1 MMKLQ
6 LIKVLYCFHLFTL
19 VFALSF
25 ATPAWALTIDE
36 AFDKAVK
43 VDPSL
48 RSSRFNQ
55 LATAENIA
63 IARSRLLPQ
72 IMLQGASNQLTQTTT
87 QDVPG
92 GSSLSRSF
100 AGPSVNHQFVIRQG
114 LIRPKEMSALNL
126 AELQTQ
132 YGDVKYLSDISDLW
146 LRVAYAYIDLLGAQ
160 HLIEAYEKPLTNMLL
175 AARQEKVRFE
185 KGDGTKDAADEA
197 ESQYQQ
203 AKSTYAQ
210 AMQGLRAKQR
220 SFELL
225 TQIDPV
231 QLKDMKL
238 SLRPEPKLMEQ
249 DREQVWQRV
258 KEKSFELRL
267 AVLQEA
273 MQKERL
279 RMARA
284 DHLPTLDAIAAW
296 NIAKNDATS
305 TQGYKYKN
313 NQIGMQYTIP
323 IFAGGG
329 ISAAERQAAN
339 ILEAGLADSAA
350 IANKVE
356 GEFGLLWSTFQG
368 LVSKVDAGYF
378 SINSAKEQYRAA
390 ELSYIHGVKTIM
402 EVANA
407 DLSLSRRTSDQVNA
421 VVELQ
426 KYVARLAR
434 QDFRIDR

>member
-1 MMKLQ
+1 MMKPQ
-6 LIKVLYCFHLFTL
+6 LIKVLYCFHLFIL
-19 VFALSF
+19 MFALSF
-25 ATPAWALTIDE
+25 ATPAWTLTIDE

-43 VDPSL
+43 VDPGL

-55 LATAENIA
+55 LATAENIV

-87 QDVPG
+87 QDVTG

-100 AGPSVNHQFVIRQG
+100 TGPSVNHQFVIRQG

-132 YGDVKYLSDISDLW
+132 YGDIKYLSDISDLW

-160 HLIEAYEKPLTNMLL
+160 QLIEAYEKPLTNMLL

-203 AKSTYAQ
+203 AKATYGQ
-210 AMQGLRAKQR
+210 AVQGLQAKQR

-225 TQIDPV
+225 TQIDPI
-231 QLKDMKL
+231 QLKDLKL

-329 ISAAERQAAN
+329 ISAAERQAAY
-339 ILEAGLADSAA
+339 ILEASLADGVA
-350 IANKVE
+350 IAKKVE
-356 GEFGLLWSTFQG
+356 GEFGLVWSAFQG
-368 LVSKVDAGYF
+368 LVSKVDAGYV
-378 SINSAKEQYRAA
+378 SINSAKEQFKAA
-390 ELSYIHGVKTIM
+390 ELSYIHGVKTIL

-407 DLSLSRRTSDQVNA
+407 DLSLSRRTSDQINA
-421 VVELQ
+421 VVEMQ
-426 KYVARLAR
+426 KYVAKLTR
-434 QDFRIDR
+434 QNLHQDH